1 MSKNSEQQFLENLIK
16 TCREWPKQV
25 VLEEVEDRILVAP
38 QEAET
43 QTKGG
48 LFLPKDVQEPQT
60 KGTVIRTGTRT
71 LEGQEMDIKVG
82 DVVVYSKYAGSDITY
97 EGIPLKVL
105 RHSDVSI
112 IEARAIESV
121 ITGTED

>member
-1 MSKNSEQQFLENLIK
+1 MSKTKEQLFLENLIE
-16 TCREWPKQV
+16 TCRNWPKEM
-25 VLEEVEDRILVAP
+25 VLEAVEDRLIVSP
-38 QEAET
+38 SETET

-48 LFLPKDVQEPQT
+48 LWLPKDAQEPQT
-60 KGTVIRTGTRT
+60 KGVVIRTGTRT
-71 LEGQEMDIKVG
+71 LEGEPMDIKVG
-82 DVVVYSKYAGSDITY
+82 DVVVYSKYAGSDVNY
-97 EGIPLKVL
+97 EGIALKVL